1 MIIYSSTAQEFRDNV
16 DDNKIVEKIET
27 AYIKGVGRKPG
38 DAERNSW
45 RESLV
50 RMESVI
56 RKAEL
61 PGDCGVLI
69 EYIVPPTSKRV
80 DFLITGK
87 NTEGIDNF
95 VVVELKQWQK
105 AEATDKDGVVNTFTG
120 GANRDVAHPSYQ
132 AYSYQYMIADMNEE
146 VAKGDILP
154 CSCAY
159 LHNYYPNNP
168 EPLLEPQ
175 YQEYFVRSPVFF
187 ADDVGKLRDFLKK
200 HVGNGKGMDTLYRI
214 ENGKIRPSKMLIEH
228 VSSLLNGNEEFI
240 LLDEQKVAF
249 SWILRYAGKQTEK
262 HTVIVKGGPGTG
274 KSVLSVNAL
283 AALLQKELNVRFVAP
298 NAAFR
303 SVILEM
309 LKGKKGNSAR
319 AKVLFS
325 GSGKF
330 FDCRNNEF
338 DVLIV
343 DEAHRLKDGTA
354 YMYKGDNQ
362 VEDIIKASRTNVF
375 FVDDSQ
381 VIRCEDIG
389 SVAEIKRAAKKYN
402 SEVHEIELKSQFR
415 CSGADGFL
423 NWLDSVLQIREIT
436 GNFIGW
442 DQDAFEFHLMDSPQ
456 EVYSAVQAR
465 SAEGFKARM
474 LAGFAWQW
482 TADKDGNAHGE
493 IEDVSLPEYGFSMPW
508 NGRDM
513 SSTWA
518 VHPNGVHQVG
528 CIHTSQG
535 LEFDYV
541 GVIIGNDLKYDPK
554 QYAVFG
560 DYDEYKDTGGK
571 KGLKNNPEKLTRFIS
586 NIYKVLMSRGM
597 KGCYVFCRDENLR
610 EYMKQRFTVATD
622 EN

>member
-1 MIIYSSTAQEFRDNV
+1 MIIYSSSAEGFRNDV

-27 AYIKGVGRKPG
+27 AYLGCVGRRPG

-56 RKAEL
+56 RRAEL

-87 NTEGIDNF
+87 NDEGYDNF

-105 AEATDKDGVVNTFTG
+105 AESTDKDGVVNTFTG

-132 AYSYQYMIADMNEE
+132 AYSYQYMICDMNEE
-146 VAKGDILP
+146 VAQGDLLP
-154 CSCAY
+154 GSCAY
-159 LHNYYPNNP
+159 LHNYYAHNP

-175 YQEYFVRSPVFF
+175 YQEYLKLSPVFF
-187 ADDVGKLRDFLKK
+187 ADDVVKLRDFLKR
-200 HVGNGKGMDTLYRI
+200 HVGKGKGMETLYRI
-214 ENGKIRPSKMLIEH
+214 ENGKIRPSKMLVEH
-228 VSSLLNGNEEFI
+228 VSSLLEGNQEFI

-262 HTVIVKGGPGTG
+262 HTIIVKGGPGTG

-283 AALLQKELNVRFVAP
+283 AALLKKELNVRFVAP

-309 LKGKKGNSAR
+309 LKGKKGNSSR

-325 GSGKF
+325 GSGSYLNS
-330 FDCRNNEF
+330 RNNEF

-343 DEAHRLKDGTA
+343 DEAHRLKNGTA
-354 YMYKGDNQ
+354 FMYKGDNQ
-362 VEDIIKASRTNVF
+362 VEDIIRASRTNVF

-381 VIRCEDIG
+381 MIRTEDIG
-389 SVAEIKRAAKKYN
+389 SAREIRRVAEKYG
-402 SEVHEIELKSQFR
+402 SAVHEIELKSQFR

-436 GNFIGW
+436 GNFTGW
-442 DQDAFEFHLMDSPQ
+442 DQDAFEFRLMDSPQ
-456 EVYSAVQAR
+456 EVYEAVQAR
-465 SAEGFKARM
+465 CAEGFKARM
-474 LAGFAWQW
+474 LAGFAWKW
-482 TADKDGNAHGE
+482 TADKEGNAHGE

-513 SSTWA
+513 STTWA
-518 VHPNGVHQVG
+518 VHPNGINQIG

-535 LEFDYV
+535 LEFDYA
-541 GVIIGNDLKYDPK
+541 GVIIGNDLRYDPK
-554 QYAVFG
+554 RYAVFG
-560 DYDEYKDTGGK
+560 DYEEYMDTGGK
-571 KGLKNNPEKLTRFIS
+571 KGLAKDPEKLTRFVS

-610 EYMKQRFTVATD
+610 KYLNERLEAAGR
-622 EN
+622 E

>member
-1 MIIYSSTAQEFRDNV
+1 MIIYSSSAEGFRNDV

-27 AYIKGVGRKPG
+27 EYITRVGRKPG

-56 RKAEL
+56 RRAEL

-105 AEATDKDGVVNTFTG
+105 AEATDKEGVVNTFTG

-132 AYSYQYMIADMNEE
+132 AYSYQYMISDMNEE
-146 VAKGDILP
+146 VAKGGILP
-154 CSCAY
+154 GSCAY
-159 LHNYYPNNP
+159 LHNYHSHNP
-168 EPLLEPQ
+168 EPLLAPQ
-175 YQEYFVRSPVFF
+175 YNEYIERSPVFF
-187 ADDVGKLRDFLKK
+187 ADDVVKLRDFLKK
-200 HVGNGKGMDTLYRI
+200 HVGSGKGMETLYRI

-228 VSSLLNGNEEFI
+228 VSSLLDGNEEFI

-249 SWILRYAGKQTEK
+249 SWILKYAGKQTEK
-262 HTVIVKGGPGTG
+262 HTIIVKGGPGTG

-283 AALLQKELNVRFVAP
+283 AALLRKELNVRFVAP

-309 LKGKKGNSAR
+309 LKGKKGNSSR

-330 FDCRNNEF
+330 FECRNNEF
-338 DVLIV
+338 DALIV

-389 SVAEIKRAAKKYN
+389 SVSEIKRAAKKYN
-402 SEVHEIELKSQFR
+402 SEIHEIELKSQFR

-423 NWLDSVLQIREIT
+423 NWLDYVLQIREIT
-436 GNFIGW
+436 GNFTGW
-442 DQDAFEFHLMDSPQ
+442 DQNAFEFRLMDSPQ
-456 EVYSAVQAR
+456 DVYSAVQR
-465 SAEGFKARM
+465 RCEEGFKARM

-513 SSTWA
+513 STTWA
-518 VHPNGVHQVG
+518 VHPNGINQIG

-554 QYAVFG
+554 RYAVFG

-571 KGLKNNPEKLTRFIS
+571 KGLKNDPEKLTRFVS

-610 EYMKQRFTVATD
+610 EYMKQRLEAAGK
-622 EN
+622 E